1 MQLPSTVGIC
11 VMQSVLQVVL
21 AGYLTRWNNVV
32 SMCDVSRKTVMMLT
46 TIQYGSNGITYF
58 KCYNLFRY
66 TLSWSQREYND
77 TQHLRNASCCE
88 ERTGKCGPI
97 VEVVPTAPQSAS
109 CHEKRTGE
117 SGTHFHKQ
125 LVAVDMAHLF
135 LRLWPNGHWCMQHDI
150 HTTLLKELLSTP
162 VLLSK
167 YFEHT
172 GKSRHEYIHCLGKP
186 TCFVWMWKRAA
197 SVNST
202 PNNY

>member
-1 MQLPSTVGIC
+1 M
-11 VMQSVLQVVL
+11 
-21 AGYLTRWNNVV
+21 
-32 SMCDVSRKTVMMLT
+32 
-46 TIQYGSNGITYF
+46 
-58 KCYNLFRY
+58 
-66 TLSWSQREYND
+66 
-77 TQHLRNASCCE
+77 
-88 ERTGKCGPI
+88 
-97 VEVVPTAPQSAS
+97 EVVPTAPQSAS

-125 LVAVDMAHLF
+125 LVTVDMAHLF

-202 PNNY
+202 PNNYQRFEDTRNLADGATAVLYFIRVSHGHFRLQSSPTQIKILNRDRKWLCDTGTVKPRYNKVFTYLQLLVHRIPLARLWLPA